1 MFQKRKNRIDTRF
14 ETDYIVS
21 VKKSAFTKLPDQQRK
36 EQISGEKVME
46 KLLDKLI
53 AISAKFA
60 QNSVLNI
67 IQGAFM
73 MLMPITMIGG
83 FTALFNGIGI
93 DAYQAFITSTGIKGV
108 LSVIYQWTIGMFG
121 VYVSFLVAYQFAKVH
136 RCAKSDISVGLVA
149 LVCFLIVTPFVTPEE
164 PYAPMMLPT
173 SWLGASGMFTG
184 IIIAFVVGYIF
195 KICQKYNIVIKLP
208 EQVPPMVSAQFT
220 SIIPGT
226 IAMVLFGIVNAVFAG
241 TSLGSFHQLIYTVV
255 SAPLNAVGS
264 NVFGCWIQMVV
275 LYGLWFCGIHGG
287 MTVGP
292 IIMMLFMQLQ
302 MENMAAYQAGQP
314 LPHMFIGDSLSYS
327 TGSLPMIIA
336 ALLVCKSESNKS
348 IARLGFLPAFFGVD
362 EPVYF
367 GFPMIL
373 NPMFFIPW
381 VLIAPTVAVFG
392 THLLKLI
399 GLLGYSNGTG
409 GQNAANL
416 PFFVGNMMNYGVRG
430 LIWGCV
436 LFAVIVLA
444 YVPFVKA
451 YDKQMLEKEKETA
464 AE

>member
-1 MFQKRKNRIDTRF
+1 
-14 ETDYIVS
+14 
-21 VKKSAFTKLPDQQRK
+21 
-36 EQISGEKVME
+36 ME

-195 KICQKYNIVIKLP
+195 KFCQKYNIVIKLP

-264 NVFGCWIQMVV
+264 NVFGCWILMVV